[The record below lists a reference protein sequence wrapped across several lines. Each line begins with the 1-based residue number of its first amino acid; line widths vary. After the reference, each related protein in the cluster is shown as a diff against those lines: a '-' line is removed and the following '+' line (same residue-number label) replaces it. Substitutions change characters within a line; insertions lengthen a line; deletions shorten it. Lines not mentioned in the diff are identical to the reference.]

1 MLLALAES
9 GDLNTGQRDRLV
21 TFQRGAATVSEQ
33 SGGETLAWAALEQAW
48 ARVRFGR
55 ADENRRAAQEGGLQA
70 ASFEV
75 VPTTAL
81 LGVTLRD
88 RILFDGAEWDI
99 TEAAPLDRNLMRF
112 TATRAV

>member
-1 MLLALAES
+1 MLLAFAGP

-21 TFQRGAATVSEQ
+21 IFQRGTPASDDY
-33 SGGETLAWAALEQAW
+33 GGETMAWATIEEAF

-55 ADENRRAAQEGGLQA
+55 ADENRRAAQEGGQQA

-75 VPTTAL
+75 VPTSAL

-88 RILFDGAEWDI
+88 RILFDGVDWDI
-99 TEAAPLDRNLMRF
+99 TEVAPLERNQLRF
-112 TATRAV
+112 TATRSA